1 MNPVKKNKIESQ
13 KSWENKLWNF
23 CQILSI
29 HRNQEAKSHDLW
41 CRVKCRWRHFKIDLD
56 RMIIKMILGVEQKK
70 AYRQQG
76 DLPPTIN
83 GVQPTF

>member
-1 MNPVKKNKIESQ
+1 MNPVKKI
-13 KSWENKLWNF
+13 KSSLKNLGKTKWNF